1 MADEKSENSEQAAR
15 ESGVIN
21 FNAEAVRLGDHIVR
35 GTAADGQVRAFAVT
49 TRDLVAHARD
59 AHDLSAVATAAL
71 GRTMSAALMMA
82 DMLKGPSDLLT
93 VKIDGDGPIGGILV
107 TADNL
112 GGVKGYVENPDV
124 DLPNNAMG
132 HLNVGGAVG
141 HGTLTVIRDM
151 GMKDPYV
158 GQTAIQTG
166 EIAEDIT
173 YYYAVSEQIPSSVG
187 LGVLVNR
194 NEKKVLQAGGFIV
207 QLMPFAEEETIA
219 KLEKNLMGIDA
230 VTTMLSA
237 GDTPEQML
245 EKVLDGLNPVIT
257 ARNPVEFR
265 CNCGKERY
273 ERALVLLGHEEV
285 QKIVDDG
292 EPIEIKCQFCGKTY
306 RFSQEE
312 LQAVLKKTEKKA

>member
-1 MADEKSENSEQAAR
+1 MDYMIRA
-15 ESGVIN
+15 
-21 FNAEAVRLGDHIVR
+21 
-35 GTAADGQVRAFAVT
+35 TAANAQIRAFAVT
-49 TRDLVAHARD
+49 SRDLVEYARE
-59 AHDLSAVATAAL
+59 AHDLSPVASAAL

-82 DMLKGPSDLLT
+82 DMLKGPQDLLT

-112 GGVKGYVENPDV
+112 GGVKGYVQNPAV
-124 DLPNNAMG
+124 DLPNKTPG
-132 HLNVGGAVG
+132 HLDVGGAVG
-141 HGTLTVIRDM
+141 RGTLTVIRDM

-194 NEKKVLQAGGFIV
+194 SEKKILQAGGFIV
-207 QLMPFAEEETIA
+207 QLMPFAEEETISR
-219 KLEKNLMGIDA
+219 LEKNLGSIDS
-230 VTTMLSA
+230 VTTMLSS
-237 GDTPEQML
+237 GDTPEMML
-245 EKVLDGLNPVIT
+245 EKVLDGLDPVFT
-257 ARNPVEFR
+257 EKNPVEFR

-273 ERALVLLGHEEV
+273 ERALVLLGRDEV

-292 EPIEIKCQFCGKTY
+292 EPVEIKCQFCGKKY
-306 RFSQEE
+306 SFSPDE
-312 LQAVLKKTEKKA
+312 LKAVLSKTEKKS

>member
-1 MADEKSENSEQAAR
+1 MDYMIRA
-15 ESGVIN
+15 
-21 FNAEAVRLGDHIVR
+21 
-35 GTAADGQVRAFAVT
+35 TAANAQVRAFAVT
-49 TRDLVAHARD
+49 SRDLVEHARE
-59 AHDLSAVATAAL
+59 AHDLSPVAAAAL

-93 VKIDGDGPIGGILV
+93 VKIDGDGPLGGILV

-112 GGVKGYVENPDV
+112 GGVKGYVQNPDV
-124 DLPNNAMG
+124 ELPNNAMG

-141 HGTLTVIRDM
+141 RGTLTVIRDM
-151 GMKDPYV
+151 GLKDPYV

-194 NEKKVLQAGGFIV
+194 REKKILQAGGFIV

-219 KLEKNLMGIDA
+219 RLEKNLQGIEA

-237 GDTPEQML
+237 GDTPEMML
-245 EKVLDGLNPVIT
+245 DKVLDGLDPVIT

-273 ERALVLLGHEEV
+273 ERALVLLGRDEV

-292 EPIEIKCQFCGKTY
+292 EPVEIKCQFCGRKY
-306 RFSQEE
+306 SFSPEE
-312 LQAVLKKTEKKA
+312 LKAVLEKTEKNA

>member
-1 MADEKSENSEQAAR
+1 MDYMIRA
-15 ESGVIN
+15 
-21 FNAEAVRLGDHIVR
+21 
-35 GTAADGQVRAFAVT
+35 TAANAQVRAFAVT
-49 TRDLVAHARD
+49 SRDLVEYARK
-59 AHDLSAVATAAL
+59 AHDLSPVAAAAL

-82 DMLKGPSDLLT
+82 DMLKGPQDLLT
-93 VKIDGDGPIGGILV
+93 IKIDGDGPLGSILV

-112 GGVKGYVENPDV
+112 GGVKGYVENPGV
-124 DLPNNAMG
+124 DLPNKVKG
-132 HLNVGGAVG
+132 HLDVGGAVG
-141 HGTLTVIRDM
+141 RGTLTVIRDM

-194 NEKKVLQAGGFIV
+194 NEKKILQAGGFII

-219 KLEKNLMGIDA
+219 RLEKNLGSIDS
-230 VTTMLSA
+230 VTAMLSA

-245 EKVLDGLNPVIT
+245 EKVLEGLDLVVT
-257 ARNPVEFR
+257 AKDPVEFR

-273 ERALVLLGHEEV
+273 ERALVLLGRDEV

-292 EPIEIKCQFCGKTY
+292 EPVEIKCQFCGKKY
-306 RFSQEE
+306 SFSPDE
-312 LQAVLKKTEKKA
+312 LRAVLSKTEKNA